1 MKSWEGCYKEGRGIA
16 KVWSGDAEG
25 DATFLSL
32 YLPLPS

>member
-1 MKSWEGCYKEGRGIA
+1 MKSWEGCSKEWRGSA
-16 KVWSGDAEG
+16 KVWSGDIEG